1 MYLSPNLKY
10 LRESR
15 GLSQEDI
22 AKNVNVSQKA
32 VSAWEHGK
40 RVPKIETIVEI
51 AQYFE
56 VSLDELVLT
65 ELKPPIPTYAKNLRY
80 LREKAGF
87 KQEDIAKML
96 GYKGKQGYSMV
107 ETGKTEI
114 SVGNLEKISD
124 FFEVTMNQM
133 IKQDLSKDFRE

>member
-1 MYLSPNLKY
+1 M
-10 LRESR
+10 
-15 GLSQEDI
+15 QEDI
-22 AKNVNVSQKA
+22 AKIVNVGQKA
-32 VSAWEHGK
+32 VSAWELGK
-40 RVPKIETIVEI
+40 RVPTIQTIVEI

-65 ELKPPIPTYAKNLRY
+65 ELKPPISAYAKNLRF

-107 ETGKTEI
+107 ETGQNRNFCGEP
-114 SVGNLEKISD
+114 
-124 FFEVTMNQM
+124 
-133 IKQDLSKDFRE
+133 